1 MDLYRNSA
9 TVISGAPF
17 QNIGHF
23 APNGSTTRYT
33 INSANQLLATY
44 TPTGT
49 TQFVCTIS
57 TASGGCING
66 NDTYSPTLNG
76 LLITTLQPCGICTPE
91 PQTGIVP
98 WQS

>member
-1 MDLYRNSA
+1 LYKNSV
-9 TVISGAPF
+9 TVISGSPF

-33 INSANQLLATY
+33 VNSADQLYATY

-49 TQFVCTIS
+49 TQYVCTIS
-57 TASGGCING
+57 SGSGGCING
-66 NDTYSPTLNG
+66 NDTYNPTLNG
-76 LLITTLQPCGICTPE
+76 LLIITNSPGGCPTCSAVPL
-91 PQTGIVP
+91 TGVVP